1 MEDWKAFYEKI
12 RDIKFTMLVTHDHL
26 GQMQARPF
34 TTQAAGN
41 EGAVW
46 FLSRLDSEA
55 VKEIQND
62 GNVLLCYADT
72 SENRFISTVGH
83 ATLSQ
88 ERADI
93 ASLWNPADALFFPEG
108 KDDPAIVV
116 VRVEVLRADIWDSDK
131 SRMEKL
137 LIMAKAAA
145 GMDADPREL
154 GRHEVLEK

>member
-1 MEDWKAFYEKI
+1 MDEWKTFYEKI
-12 RDIKFTMLVTHDHL
+12 SDIKFTMLVTRDHT

-46 FLSRLDSEA
+46 FLSRLDSDA

-62 GNVLLCYADT
+62 GDVLLCYADT
-72 SENRFISTVGH
+72 SQNRFISTAGH

-93 ASLWNPADALFFPEG
+93 ASLWKPADQLFFPEG

-116 VRVEVLRADIWDSDK
+116 VRVEVSRADIWDSDK

-154 GRHEVLEK
+154 GKHEVLEK